1 MCIVILMMM
10 IIAPIIGEIDLRFL
24 AGGYWKYLKPPERM
38 AFVRGFIMGSV
49 ATEAS
54 IAAGEWVQEYSL
66 VEIYDQELYSALDEL
81 YLRRGAD
88 DMPLIVAIFE
98 LVRESRTRSQ
108 VW

>member
-1 MCIVILMMM
+1 M
-10 IIAPIIGEIDLRFL
+10 IILIAPVIGEIDLRFL
-24 AGGYWKYLKPPERM
+24 AGGYWKYLKPSERM

-54 IAAGEWVQEYSL
+54 IAAGEWQSKYYSL
-66 VEIYDQELYSALDEL
+66 VEIYDQELYSALNEL

-98 LVRESRTRSQ
+98 LVKESRIRSN

>member
-1 MCIVILMMM
+1 MMLLM
-10 IIAPIIGEIDLRFL
+10 IILIIPVVGEIDLRFL
-24 AGGYWKYLKPPERM
+24 AGGYWKYLQPSERM

-66 VEIYDQELYSALDEL
+66 VDIYDQELSSALDEL

-98 LVRESRTRSQ
+98 LVKASRTRSN